1 MNYDK
6 LLLNNDIE
14 LLRIK
19 RNPSIIKKYFVQ
31 SHSIVPTEEMME
43 FGNKYADIVITTFI
57 SLHCRHCQ
65 KVVSEVIQLI
75 DKFPKRFL
83 WRVAIQGISSND
95 INDKVFAR
103 LNTRQ
108 LNILQLYINDKKH
121 CLKAMRLWNFKNTD
135 DSSEELIAKYRF
147 QQKNIEEMKIVHY
160 PTIWVNNIV
169 LPQEYTIS
177 DLQYINQELIEMKHN
192 ETYRMR

>member
-1 MNYDK
+1 MNKIHHVRQHDSMECGISCLSMVCK
-6 LLLNNDIE
+6 I
-14 LLRIK
+14 
-19 RNPSIIKKYFVQ
+19 FVQ
-31 SHSIVPTEEMME
+31 
-43 FGNKYADIVITTFI
+43 
-57 SLHCRHCQ
+57 
-65 KVVSEVIQLI
+65 
-75 DKFPKRFL
+75 
-83 WRVAIQGISSND
+83 
-95 INDKVFAR
+95 

-108 LNILQLYINDKKH
+108 LHILQLYISDKRC
-121 CLKAMRLWNFKNTD
+121 CLKAMRLWNFKNTN